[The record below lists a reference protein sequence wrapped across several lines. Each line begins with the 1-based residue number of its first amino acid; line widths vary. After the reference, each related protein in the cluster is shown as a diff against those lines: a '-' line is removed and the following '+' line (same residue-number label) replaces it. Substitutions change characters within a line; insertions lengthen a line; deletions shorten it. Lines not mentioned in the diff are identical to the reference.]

1 MGINEKRGQKYQTLI
16 GFFAILLRYT
26 NAFTDQVGWIEC
38 SKNSIKSKSFKKKN
52 QKPYSVNLYS
62 KIVDLII
69 TKVII
74 GCIKKKK
81 RIPRC
86 YICHKLGRI
95 ANICKYENKNR
106 NKKINIMKTSITKR
120 TIIANSVLVNNK
132 LRY

>member
-1 MGINEKRGQKYQTLI
+1 MKE
-16 GFFAILLRYT
+16 
-26 NAFTDQVGWIEC
+26 
-38 SKNSIKSKSFKKKN
+38 SKSFKKKN

-106 NKKINIMKTSITKR
+106 NKKINIVISKNIFNTFI
-120 TIIANSVLVNNK
+120 NNA
-132 LRY
+132 RDEDFNNQENHHC